1 METVWNNMKTV
12 LKDVMDKKNFSLWV
26 KPLQFLDA
34 DEGTIYLGCPNKFS
48 RNWVQENYSSLFQ
61 SQLSTVGCN
70 DHKVIFKILPH
81 KESIKPN
88 HNGGNGNGR
97 QLILPNMPKKIR
109 AGEKYLNARFT
120 FNKFVVGECNEFAYS
135 VSKALANGSHS
146 PYSSLFLMA
155 QTGLGKSHLIQAIGN
170 TILQKK
176 PSAKVL
182 YITTEDFTNEMIYA
196 LKNNLITQFKNKYRK
211 VCDVLLLEE
220 LHFLSG
226 KEKTQTEISYTLD
239 SLFNDEKMV
248 IFTSPLMPEEIP
260 NMKKM
265 LISRFTSGVI
275 TSIKKPDF
283 HTRLSIL
290 KQKALE
296 REISLP
302 EDVACFMAENLTQD
316 VRQLEGSLDSLKAI
330 SFFLK
335 KEIKLDLT
343 KEIVKQ
349 LIPAKHLARVEDI
362 QKIVCKYF
370 KIDRDV
376 LKSKSRKKIITY
388 PRSIAIY
395 LCRRYTDKSLESI
408 GRSFNRNHSTVLY
421 DEEKIN
427 KNIKIDNDLRREVE
441 FLCRQIED
449 RIA

>member
-81 KESIKPN
+81 KESIKRN

-146 PYSSLFLMA
+146 PYTSLFLMA

>member
-34 DEGTIYLGCPNKFS
+34 DEGTIYLGCPNKFT
-48 RNWVQENYSSLFQ
+48 RNWVQDHYSSLFQ
-61 SQLSTVGCN
+61 SQLSSVGRN
-70 DHKVIFKILPH
+70 DHKVIFKILPQ
-81 KESIKPN
+81 KKLLERN

-97 QLILPNMPKKIR
+97 QLMLPNIQKRIR
-109 AGEKYLNARFT
+109 AGEKYLNKRFT
-120 FNKFVVGECNEFAYS
+120 FNKFVVGESNEFAYS
-135 VSKALANGSHS
+135 VAKALANGSHS
-146 PYSSLFLMA
+146 PYNSLFLNA

-182 YITTEDFTNEMIYA
+182 YITAEDFTNEMIYA

-226 KEKTQTEISYTLD
+226 KEKTQIEIGYTLD

-248 IFTSPLMPEEIP
+248 IFTSPLMAEEIP

-265 LISRFTSGVI
+265 LVSRFTSGVV

-283 HTRLSIL
+283 NTRLDIL
-290 KQKALE
+290 KQKAIE
-296 REISLP
+296 RKISLP

-335 KEIKLDLT
+335 KEIKLDLA

-349 LIPAKHLARVEDI
+349 ITPAKHLATVEDI
-362 QKIVCKYF
+362 QKVVCKYF
-370 KIDRDV
+370 KIDSDALR
-376 LKSKSRKKIITY
+376 SKSRKKIITY

-395 LCRRYTDKSLESI
+395 LCRRYTNKSLESI
-408 GRSFNRNHSTVLY
+408 GHSFNRSHSTILY
-421 DEEKIN
+421 DGEKI
-427 KNIKIDNDLRREVE
+427 KKKIKIDDGLRREVE

>member
-1 METVWNNMKTV
+1 METVWNNVKTV
-12 LKDVMDKKNFSLWV
+12 LKEVMDKKNFSLWV

-81 KESIKPN
+81 KESIKHN

-97 QLILPNMPKKIR
+97 QLILPNMPKKMR

-146 PYSSLFLMA
+146 PYTSLFLMA